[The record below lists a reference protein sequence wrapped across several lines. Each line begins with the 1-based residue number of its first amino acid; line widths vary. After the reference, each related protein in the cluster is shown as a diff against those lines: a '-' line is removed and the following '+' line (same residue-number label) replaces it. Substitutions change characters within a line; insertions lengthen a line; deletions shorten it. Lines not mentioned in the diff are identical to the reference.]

1 MTHIDQLTISGFEID
16 ASYAM
21 TENLTV
27 YGGAGFLNSE
37 IEENAN
43 RPLSVGNDVPQ
54 APGSSGNFGVEWVSS
69 VGSGMDLVARIDYQ
83 YIGAMHFHTLQGE
96 QTPTIWNALPQ
107 VSTRTFRNRNV
118 IAIPLLMRG
127 LASRRRSGR

>member
-1 MTHIDQLTISGFEID
+1 MGFKAELMDRRVRINGAAFRTDVDDNQFFEFFAGPFGLLRTVTTIDELTISGFEID

-83 YIGAMHFHTLQGE
+83 YIGAMHFHVTG
-96 QTPTIWNALPQ
+96 
-107 VSTRTFRNRNV
+107 
-118 IAIPLLMRG
+118 
-127 LASRRRSGR
+127 